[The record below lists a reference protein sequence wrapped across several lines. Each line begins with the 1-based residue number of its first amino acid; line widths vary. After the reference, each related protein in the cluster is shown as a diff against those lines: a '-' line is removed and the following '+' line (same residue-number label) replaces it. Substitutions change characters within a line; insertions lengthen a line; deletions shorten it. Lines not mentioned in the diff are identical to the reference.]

1 MEKTTPTRDGRIDA
15 LAESVWTKLIGV
27 NALLSSMEDKLFF
40 QLCNNDAFGS
50 YKKVV
55 HEQLNEIRSILDIA
69 SCLVYDAEKQ
79 TAAAVKLMGQS
90 HG

>member
-40 QLCNNDAFGS
+40 QLCNNDALGS

-55 HEQLNEIRSILDIA
+55 HEQLNEVRSILDVARDIMFN
-69 SCLVYDAEKQ
+69 AEKQ
-79 TAAAVKLMGQS
+79 AEAAVKLMGQS